1 MRIELE
7 QLVAEAAGDV
17 VDPLAAGEAAVEDRN
32 LGLARRHEAA
42 VDVADSLFHRARL
55 PSDLGPSPAITRWSA
70 HGPGSWRRARPWSR
84 PGIAAWCAARSRP
97 ARG

>member
-17 VDPLAAGEAAVEDRN
+17 VDAFTAGKPAIEDRD

-42 VDVADSLFHRARL
+42 VDVANSHFHRAR
-55 PSDLGPSPAITRWSA
+55 S
-70 HGPGSWRRARPWSR
+70 
-84 PGIAAWCAARSRP
+84 
-97 ARG
+97 